1 MVLISGS
8 LTVMVCLHLFG
19 EIVFDAV
26 LFKCILSLESAIDRL
41 VLKGATLGGE

>member
-26 LFKCILSLESAIDRL
+26 FFKCILSLESAIDRL
-41 VLKGATLGGE
+41 VIKGATLDGE